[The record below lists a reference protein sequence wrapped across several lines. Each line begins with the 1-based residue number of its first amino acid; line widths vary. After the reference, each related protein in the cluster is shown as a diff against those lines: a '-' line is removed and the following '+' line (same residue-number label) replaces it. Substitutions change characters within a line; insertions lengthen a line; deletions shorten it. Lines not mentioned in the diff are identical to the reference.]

1 MLCGFPPFYDEDNE
15 VLFDKILKCDY
26 SFPSPF
32 WDGVSGAAKDLVKRL
47 LVAEPEKRLDADG
60 ILKHLWVIG

>member
-1 MLCGFPPFYDEDNE
+1 
-15 VLFDKILKCDY
+15 LFDKILKCDY